1 MVAVTDLK
9 MSYGSKEILKGI
21 SFSIKKGKI
30 VGLLGV
36 NGAGKSTT
44 MNLLTGY
51 LTPTGGSVRI
61 CNEDI
66 EKNPQKAK
74 KYIGYVPEIPPVYKD
89 IKVREYLNYAAQLK
103 GIKDYKSEVERVL
116 IRMDLKE
123 REYDFIKTLSKGYVQ
138 RIGFAQ
144 ALLGDPSVIIM
155 DEPLSGLDPA
165 ESKKIRNLIKSLQE
179 DHAMLI
185 SSHDLTEIEE
195 LCNEVLILKGGEL
208 VMDNNSIRAKRRA
221 GNNQYEL
228 IIKGNRDAIQE
239 ILTKHSALKEV
250 KFSKEAESGVY
261 VFLVKAKDTRD
272 IRDSL
277 FTYLAG
283 KKYQVYGIRRLEH
296 SLEDVFM
303 EATGEEE

>member
-1 MVAVTDLK
+1 M
-9 MSYGSKEILKGI
+9 
-21 SFSIKKGKI
+21 
-30 VGLLGV
+30 
-36 NGAGKSTT
+36 
-44 MNLLTGY
+44 
-51 LTPTGGSVRI
+51 
-61 CNEDI
+61 
-66 EKNPQKAK
+66 
-74 KYIGYVPEIPPVYKD
+74 
-89 IKVREYLNYAAQLK
+89 NYAAQLK

-116 IRMDLKE
+116 ILMDLKE

-144 ALLGDPSVIIM
+144 ALLGAPSVIIM

-165 ESKKIRNLIKSLQE
+165 ESKKIRHLIKSLQE

-195 LCNEVLILKGGEL
+195 LCNEVLILKDGQL

-277 FTYLAG
+277 FTYLVG

>member
-1 MVAVTDLK
+1 
-9 MSYGSKEILKGI
+9 
-21 SFSIKKGKI
+21 
-30 VGLLGV
+30 
-36 NGAGKSTT
+36 
-44 MNLLTGY
+44 
-51 LTPTGGSVRI
+51 
-61 CNEDI
+61 
-66 EKNPQKAK
+66 
-74 KYIGYVPEIPPVYKD
+74 
-89 IKVREYLNYAAQLK
+89 
-103 GIKDYKSEVERVL
+103 
-116 IRMDLKE
+116 
-123 REYDFIKTLSKGYVQ
+123 
-138 RIGFAQ
+138 
-144 ALLGDPSVIIM
+144 
-155 DEPLSGLDPA
+155 
-165 ESKKIRNLIKSLQE
+165 
-179 DHAMLI
+179 MLI

-195 LCNEVLILKGGEL
+195 LCNEVLILKDGEL